1 MKTSE
6 RHGNHG
12 RRQVT
17 EPDADGD
24 KQGCR
29 YFWGHQKPGRDGR
42 PTTHTPLSISWRP
55 QRLCLC
61 RRCHH
66 PTHPPLGRPP
76 RVNARPPGGCS
87 LQRKEPWAARTLT
100 GAPDSDRRPPGELAL
115 PGVRVVMV

>member
-42 PTTHTPLSISWRP
+42 PTTHTPLSVSGKPR
-55 QRLCLC
+55 RLRQC
-61 RRCHH
+61 RCCHH
-66 PTHPPLGRPP
+66 PTRPPLGRPP
-76 RVNARPPGGCS
+76 RVNASPPGGV
-87 LQRKEPWAARTLT
+87 LPAEE
-100 GAPDSDRRPPGELAL
+100 GAVGGQDSDGRPPGELAL